1 MGLHAALRRDA
12 AVPQEGHGHSP
23 ARVCGQPGG
32 EGCGPCPEQRGPT
45 NAQPACSAWPAHP
58 RRALST
64 GFALSAGLG
73 DRFFY
78 LGPRSPCH
86 TVPVTAPARMRA
98 SGRGTPAGGPAVSA
112 APLDHPLPPSH
123 SSYACPNTYS
133 NILPAKLTSALLL
146 LGMPHARRPHHLHL
160 KPHLPGAGRPR
171 HPDPHHPHLRLTHTR
186 WHSRWHSTHT
196 HKGAL
201 NVARRHHLRMS
212 SNRKKCSESYTAAMS
227 ALSHT
232 SASNCCAQAS
242 ATSAS
247 NSSLP

>member
-1 MGLHAALRRDA
+1 MPGAAWAYQRTTCLLRMACAPTAR
-12 AVPQEGHGHSP
+12 AVH
-23 ARVCGQPGG
+23 RVCTFCGSR
-32 EGCGPCPEQRGPT
+32 GPCLLPRAQIAVSYGPCDRPGT
-45 NAQPACSAWPAHP
+45 HACLGARHP
-58 RRALST
+58 SLT
-64 GFALSAGLG
+64 
-73 DRFFY
+73 
-78 LGPRSPCH
+78 
-86 TVPVTAPARMRA
+86 

-146 LGMPHARRPHHLHL
+146 LGMPHARRLHHLHL

-201 NVARRHHLRMS
+201 NVARRHHLRTS